1 MRVVIEMRY
10 ALITVRN
17 LFLTVLFVYMIVGV
31 FLYTAQDRMILIG
44 DDQDFHQCDRL
55 PAAAIPIEHNGERFF
70 YANNSEEHVVVFY
83 HGNAASGCAFDAIAN
98 VLETAGVSYV
108 LSVYPGFAGD
118 MRSQSVGS
126 MLEYTGTIDDFIRSS
141 GYDPGNTML
150 VGYSIGGA
158 AAAYHSK
165 DADFNSV
172 FLISPFRRLSD
183 VVSDIFPIYP
193 SGLMLRQDLT
203 LDLWLGE
210 HDGDISIYYTE
221 TDTVVPAE
229 HSSALIDHLEE
240 MGKVPRAVAIDGSD
254 HNIIMLENQLLEGL
268 HEAAIDLKR

>member
-1 MRVVIEMRY
+1 MVIEMRY
-10 ALITVRN
+10 ALITMRN
-17 LFLTVLFVYMIVGV
+17 LFLTIFFVYMIIGV
-31 FLYTAQDRMILIG
+31 LLYAAQDRMILIG
-44 DDQDFHQCDRL
+44 DNQDFHQCDRL
-55 PAAAIPIEHNGERFF
+55 PAAATPIEYNGERFF

-126 MLEYTGTIDDFIRSS
+126 MLEYTDTIDDFIRGS

-150 VGYSIGGA
+150 AGYSIGGA

-165 DADFNSV
+165 DEDFNSV

-183 VVSDIFPIYP
+183 VVSDIFPVYP
-193 SGLMLRQDLT
+193 AGLMLRQDLT

-210 HDGDISIYYTE
+210 HDGNIMIFYTE

-229 HSSALIDHLEE
+229 HSVALVDYLDE
-240 MGKVPRAVAIDGSD
+240 MGKEPRAVAIGGSD
-254 HNIIMLENQLLEGL
+254 HNIIMLENKVLDGL
-268 HEAAIDLKR
+268 HKAAINLKH